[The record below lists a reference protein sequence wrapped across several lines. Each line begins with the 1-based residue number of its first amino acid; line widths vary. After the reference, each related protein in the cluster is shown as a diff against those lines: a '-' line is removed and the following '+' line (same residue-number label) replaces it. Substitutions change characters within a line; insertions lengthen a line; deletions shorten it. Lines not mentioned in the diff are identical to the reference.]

1 MTKRQ
6 KLKNI
11 MLAILDVVFGIIM
24 TAFPYFGYQMV
35 MMILSVT
42 LMIYGLKQ
50 ILFYFTMA
58 RHMVGGKRI
67 LYNGM
72 IIFDLGAFTVAL
84 ADIPRFYIMIYLM
97 GGIIFTG
104 AIEILRAM
112 EKKKLGAGYKFKLVQ
127 GIVCILIGILGV
139 IFSKNTD
146 YIVYFYCLGML
157 YSAYIRIAEVF
168 RKDNIRM
175 VAVAP

>member
-11 MLAILDVVFGIIM
+11 MIAILDVVFGIIM
-24 TAFPYFGYQMV
+24 IAVPDFGYL
-35 MMILSVT
+35 MIIGIMSVT
-42 LMIYGLKQ
+42 LLFYGLKKL
-50 ILFYFTMA
+50 LFYFTMA

-67 LYNGM
+67 LYDGM
-72 IIFDLGAFTVAL
+72 IIFDLGAFTVAM

-97 GGIIFTG
+97 GGIIFSG
-104 AIEILRAM
+104 VIEVLRSM
-112 EKKKLGAGYKFKLVQ
+112 EKKKLGAGYKFKLTQ
-127 GIVCILIGILGV
+127 GIVCILIGIFGM
-139 IFSKNTD
+139 IFSKDTN
-146 YIVYFYCLGML
+146 YIVYFYCIGML

-168 RKDNIRM
+168 RKDIGA

>member
-1 MTKRQ
+1 MVYAMKYLRGD
-6 KLKNI
+6 I
-11 MLAILDVVFGIIM
+11 SEFALD
-24 TAFPYFGYQMV
+24 
-35 MMILSVT
+35 
-42 LMIYGLKQ
+42 
-50 ILFYFTMA
+50 
-58 RHMVGGKRI
+58 GKRI

-127 GIVCILIGILGV
+127 GMTISARLSWHHKIWY
-139 IFSKNTD
+139 SNR
-146 YIVYFYCLGML
+146 YIVISHLFTG
-157 YSAYIRIAEVF
+157 
-168 RKDNIRM
+168 RKK
-175 VAVAP
+175 